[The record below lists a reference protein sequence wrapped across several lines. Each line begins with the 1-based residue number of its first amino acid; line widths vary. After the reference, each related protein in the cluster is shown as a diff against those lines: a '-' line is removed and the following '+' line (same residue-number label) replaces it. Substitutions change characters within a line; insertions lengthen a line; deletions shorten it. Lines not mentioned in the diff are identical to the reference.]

1 MYASLKEHIQ
11 ADHSAGGTGV
21 ADCCSTL
28 LHTIAEAAPSAIGVV
43 SGSDLQIKWV
53 NAAFTQCLDETFKGK
68 NVAGMLLSNVLPG
81 YFESGIDAIFRQVAS
96 TRVAFFAPEYRYD
109 FFGRGVTYWNWSL
122 IALPAPPD
130 VVPDM
135 LFQTI
140 EVTENVLAQQRSEM
154 LAGQCEHQRRLFDTA
169 LSSTPDCSYVFDLS
183 GRFIYANRALANLVD
198 KPIKDI
204 LGKNFVE
211 LGHVRDTT
219 FKLQEQ
225 VQEVIR
231 TARQVRDEMPFTSP
245 SGRMGYY
252 EYILAPVIGKDQ
264 KVEAVA
270 GSTRDVTERKLAE
283 QALRDARDE
292 LELKVLERTAALVKA
307 NTLLKS
313 ENTVRLLAEE
323 ALLRSKHF
331 LQQLAAHQES
341 IKEEERKRIAR
352 EIHDELGQ
360 QLLVLRMDVSMLHT
374 RTRKKHP
381 RLHHKADA
389 ALKNIDN
396 TLQSLRSII
405 NNLRPAVL
413 DLGLHAAIEWQV
425 KRFEEHTGIACD
437 LVSDGREFE
446 LADNCTTALF
456 RTVQESLTN
465 VSRHAHATQVL
476 IELYEADR
484 KLFMKVTDNGIG
496 ARPDERRKKSSFGLL
511 GMKERITTLGGELDI
526 KSEPDHG
533 MILTVSVPI
542 QSDARF
548 Y

>member
-1 MYASLKEHIQ
+1 MYAPLKETAR
-11 ADHSAGGTGV
+11 ADYMAAGTGF
-21 ADCCSTL
+21 ADCCSAL
-28 LHTIAEAAPSAIGVV
+28 FRTIADAAPSAIGVV
-43 SGSDLQIKWV
+43 SGIDLQIRWV
-53 NAAFTQCLDETFKGK
+53 NAAFCQCLDDAFNKK
-68 NVAGMLLSNVLPG
+68 DVSGMLLSDVLPG
-81 YFESGIDAIFRQVAS
+81 YFASGIDAIFRQVAS
-96 TRVAFFAPEYRYD
+96 TRTAFSAPEYRYD
-109 FFGRGVTYWNWSL
+109 FCGRGITYWNWSL
-122 IALPAPPD
+122 IALPAPPN
-130 VVPDM
+130 VVPDL

-140 EVTENVLAQQRSEM
+140 EVTENVLARQRAEM
-154 LAGQCEHQRRLFDTA
+154 LADQCEHQRRLFDTA
-169 LSSTPDCSYVFDLS
+169 LSSTPDCNYVFDLT
-183 GRFIYANRALANLVD
+183 GRFIYANRALADLLE
-198 KPIKDI
+198 KPVEDI
-204 LGKNFVE
+204 IGKNLIE

-219 FKLQEQ
+219 VKLQEQ

-231 TARQVRDEMPFTSP
+231 SARQLRDEMPFTSP
-245 SGRMGYY
+245 SGRLGYY
-252 EYILAPVIGKDQ
+252 EYILAPVLGEDK

-283 QALRDARDE
+283 QALQDAHDE
-292 LELKVLERTAALVKA
+292 LELKVLERTAELVKA
-307 NTLLKS
+307 NALLKS
-313 ENTVRLLAEE
+313 ENAVRLLAEE

-341 IKEEERKRIAR
+341 IKEDERKRIAR

-374 RTRKKHP
+374 RTGKKHP
-381 RLHHKADA
+381 RLHQKVDA

-396 TLQSLRSII
+396 TMQSVRSII

-437 LVSDGREFE
+437 LVSDGKEIV
-446 LADNCTTALF
+446 LADSCTTALF

-484 KLFMKVTDNGIG
+484 KLFMKVSDNGIG
-496 ARPDERRKKSSFGLL
+496 TRPGDRRKKTSFGLL
-511 GMKERITTLGGELDI
+511 GIKERITTLGGELDI
-526 KSEPDHG
+526 KSEPDQG

-542 QSDARF
+542 QADARPH
-548 Y
+548 

>member
-11 ADHSAGGTGV
+11 EDHSTAGNGF
-21 ADCCSTL
+21 ADCCSAFMHTL
-28 LHTIAEAAPSAIGVV
+28 AEAAPSAIGVV
-43 SGSDLQIKWV
+43 CGSSLEIKWA
-53 NAAFTQCLDETFKGK
+53 NAAFTSALDDNFKEK
-68 NVAGMLLSNVLPG
+68 DVSGMRLSNVVPG

-96 TRVAFFAPEYRYD
+96 TRGAFFAPEYRYD

-122 IALPAPPD
+122 IALPAAPNI
-130 VVPDM
+130 VPDL
-135 LFQTI
+135 LFQAV
-140 EVTENVLAQQRSEM
+140 EVTESVLAQQRSEM
-154 LAGQCEHQRRLFDTA
+154 LADQCEQQRRLFDTA
-169 LSSTPDCSYVFDLS
+169 LSSTPDCNFVLDLS
-183 GRFIYANRALANLVD
+183 GRFIYANRALADLVD

-204 LGKNFVE
+204 LGKNFLE
-211 LGHVRDTT
+211 LGHVRDAI
-219 FKLQEQ
+219 FKLQAQ

-231 TARQVRDEMPFTSP
+231 TTRQVRDEMPFTAP
-245 SGRMGYY
+245 SGRLGYY
-252 EYILAPVIGKDQ
+252 EYILAPVIGENR

-270 GSTRDVTERKLAE
+270 GSARDVTERKLAE
-283 QALRDARDE
+283 QALQDAHDS
-292 LELKVLERTAALVKA
+292 LELKVLERTAELVKA

-341 IKEEERKRIAR
+341 IKEDERKRIAR

-374 RTRKKHP
+374 RTEKKHP
-381 RLHHKADA
+381 RLHRKVDA

-396 TLQSLRSII
+396 TMHSLRSII

-413 DLGLHAAIEWQV
+413 DLGLRAAIEWQV

-437 LVSDGREFE
+437 LVSDDKEFE

-484 KLFMKVTDNGIG
+484 KLFMKVTDNGVG
-496 ARPDERRKKSSFGLL
+496 ARPDERKKKTSFGLL
-511 GMKERITTLGGELDI
+511 GMKERITTLGGELEI

-533 MILTVSVPI
+533 MMLTVSVPI
-542 QSDARF
+542 RAEAWPH
-548 Y
+548 

>member
-1 MYASLKEHIQ
+1 MYASLKGPIRAEQ
-11 ADHSAGGTGV
+11 DPAGTSI
-21 ADCCSTL
+21 ADCCSIL
-28 LHTIAEAAPSAIGVV
+28 LHTIAEASPSAIGVI
-43 SGSDLQIKWV
+43 SGTDLRIKWV
-53 NAAFTQCLDETFKGK
+53 NAAFNKYTDDTIKGQ
-68 NVAGMLLSNVLPG
+68 NVVGMPLPNVLPG

-96 TRVAFFAPEYRYD
+96 TRVPFFAPEYRY
-109 FFGRGVTYWNWSL
+109 GYLSRGVTYWNWSL
-122 IALPAPPD
+122 IALPSAPD
-130 VVPDM
+130 TVPDL

-140 EVTENVLAQQRSEM
+140 EVTENVLAHQRSVM
-154 LAGQCEHQRRLFDTA
+154 LADQCEQQRRLFNTA
-169 LSSTPDCSYVFDLS
+169 LSSTPDCNYVFDLS
-183 GRFIYANRALANLVD
+183 GRFAYVNRALADLVG
-198 KPIKDI
+198 KPANEI
-204 LGKNFVE
+204 LEKNFLE
-211 LGHVRDTT
+211 LGHLSDTT
-219 FKLQEQ
+219 VKLQEQ

-231 TARQVRDEMPFTSP
+231 TGRQVRDEMPFTSP
-245 SGRMGYY
+245 SGRSGYY
-252 EYILAPVIGKDQ
+252 EYILAPVIGQDQ
-264 KVEAVA
+264 KVEAVV

-283 QALRDARDE
+283 QALRDAHDE
-292 LELKVLERTAALVKA
+292 LERKVLERTADLVKA

-374 RTRKKHP
+374 RTMNNHP
-381 RLHHKADA
+381 RLHRKIDT

-396 TLQSLRSII
+396 TMHSLRSII

-413 DLGLHAAIEWQV
+413 DLGLRAAIEWQV
-425 KRFEEHTGIACD
+425 RRFEEHTGIACD
-437 LVSDGREFE
+437 LVSDDREFA
-446 LADNCTTALF
+446 LADSCTTALF

-496 ARPDERRKKSSFGLL
+496 ARPDERRKRASFGLL

-533 MILTVSVPI
+533 MVLTVSVPI
-542 QSDARF
+542 QADAWPN
-548 Y
+548 